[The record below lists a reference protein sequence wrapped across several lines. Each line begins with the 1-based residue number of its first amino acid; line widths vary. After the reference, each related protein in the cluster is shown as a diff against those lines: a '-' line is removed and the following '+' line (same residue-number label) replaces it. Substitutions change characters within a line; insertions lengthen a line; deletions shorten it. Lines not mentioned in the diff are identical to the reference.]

1 MSVSLSSGSSDVSSS
16 GGIISTFSTI
26 SVEEI
31 ISSVKYLIFNPWV
44 YHLTNINTHDK
55 YVRISKL
62 KIIFEENFIF
72 FGIVGDSIFC
82 FLLNISFK
90 PPIL

>member
-1 MSVSLSSGSSDVSSS
+1 M
-16 GGIISTFSTI
+16 
-26 SVEEI
+26 
-31 ISSVKYLIFNPWV
+31 

-62 KIIFEENFIF
+62 KIIFEEKFIF

-82 FLLNISFK
+82 FLLNIFFIPSIKYFGTIVIDTNK
-90 PPIL
+90 KIKKYLTIIIIIIGK